1 MNGKQLKNSIL
12 QWAIQ
17 GKLIPQDPNDEPA
30 SVLLE
35 RIREEKARLVKEGK
49 IKKDKNESI
58 IFRGDDNSYY
68 EKFHVTG
75 EVKCID
81 EEIPFEIP
89 KGWEWIR
96 LSSIVSILGDGI
108 HGTPEYDDTGN
119 IFFINGNN
127 LNNGKI
133 IIKADTKRL
142 NRTEANKHRRA
153 LDKNTI
159 LVSING
165 TIGNI
170 AFYNNEN
177 IILGKSACYFNIL
190 GNIDKDYIKLIIESD
205 YFISYAKSVATGST
219 IKNVPL
225 SGMRNFFVPLP
236 PIKEQTRIVSKI
248 SDLSVCIN
256 NYSRLQ
262 KEVNH
267 LNHNIF
273 TKFEKSILQE
283 AIQGRLV
290 PQDPN
295 DEPASVLLERIR
307 EEKQRLLKEGKLKK
321 KDIADS
327 IIFKGE
333 GNKYFEKIGND
344 ILCLE
349 DEMLFDLPDKWVWTR
364 LSTIANLY
372 TGNSISETDKKQ
384 KYTDVHGLEY
394 IGTKDVGFDHLINYS
409 NGVAIPLQ
417 HIENF
422 KIAPSHSVLL
432 CIEGGSAG
440 RKIARLQKDVCF
452 GNKLCCLSP
461 YFVSLSEYIYYYLQ
475 SPAFFE
481 SFQGNIAGII
491 GGVSVNTLKSLLIP
505 LPPIEEIK
513 RITIRLQEVLS
524 SIMSR

>member
-1 MNGKQLKNSIL
+1 MFL
-12 QWAIQ
+12 
-17 GKLIPQDPNDEPA
+17 
-30 SVLLE
+30 
-35 RIREEKARLVKEGK
+35 
-49 IKKDKNESI
+49 
-58 IFRGDDNSYY
+58 Y
-68 EKFHVTG
+68 
-75 EVKCID
+75 
-81 EEIPFEIP
+81 
-89 KGWEWIR
+89 KG
-96 LSSIVSILGDGI
+96 
-108 HGTPEYDDTGN
+108 
-119 IFFINGNN
+119 
-127 LNNGKI
+127 
-133 IIKADTKRL
+133 
-142 NRTEANKHRRA
+142 
-153 LDKNTI
+153 
-159 LVSING
+159 
-165 TIGNI
+165 IGNI
-170 AFYNNEN
+170 GGKGIGIQGLSSGALHN
-177 IILGKSACYFNIL
+177 IIL
-190 GNIDKDYIKLIIESD
+190 
-205 YFISYAKSVATGST
+205 
-219 IKNVPL
+219 
-225 SGMRNFFVPLP
+225 PLP
-236 PIKEQTRIVSKI
+236 PISEQERIIAQIETIMPLAAKYEKSQDELNRLNDDIYTR
-248 SDLSVCIN
+248 L
-256 NYSRLQ
+256 R
-262 KEVNH
+262 
-267 LNHNIF
+267 
-273 TKFEKSILQE
+273 KSILQE
-283 AIQGRLV
+283 AIQGKLV

-321 KDIADS
+321 KDITDS
-327 IIFKGE
+327 VIFKGE
-333 GNKYFEKIGND
+333 DNKYFEKIGND

-349 DEMLFDLPDKWVWTR
+349 DEMLFDIPDKWMWTR

-384 KYTDVHGLEY
+384 KYTNVYGLEY

-505 LPPIEEIK
+505 LPPIGEIK

>member
-1 MNGKQLKNSIL
+1 M
-12 QWAIQ
+12 
-17 GKLIPQDPNDEPA
+17 
-30 SVLLE
+30 
-35 RIREEKARLVKEGK
+35 
-49 IKKDKNESI
+49 
-58 IFRGDDNSYY
+58 
-68 EKFHVTG
+68 
-75 EVKCID
+75 KCID
-81 EEIPFEIP
+81 DEIPFEIP
-89 KGWEWIR
+89 EGWEWIR

-108 HGTPEYDDTGN
+108 HGTPEYDDAGD

-190 GNIDKDYIKLIIESD
+190 GNIDKNYIKLIIESD

-225 SGMRNFFVPLP
+225 SGMRNFLVPLP
-236 PIKEQTRIVSKI
+236 PIKEQTRIVSKM

-256 NYSRLQ
+256 YYSRLQ
-262 KEVNH
+262 KEVNR

-273 TKFEKSILQE
+273 TQFERSILQE
-283 AIQGRLV
+283 AIQGKLV

-321 KDIADS
+321 KDITDS

-333 GNKYFEKIGND
+333 DNKYYEQIGQEIVDISEDIPFEIPESWSWIRLSNICSICTGATFKKEDATQNQRGVRILRGGNILPFRICIKDDDIFIPRDAVKYNILLRQND
-344 ILCLE
+344 IVTPAVTSLE
-349 DEMLFDLPDKWVWTR
+349 NIGKMARIESDMPTTTVGGFVFILRPYLNDDILSEYLLSAMSAPATVEFMRSITNKSGQAFYNIGKER
-364 LSTIANLY
+364 LSTTLIPVPPHV
-372 TGNSISETDKKQ
+372 EQ
-384 KYTDVHGLEY
+384 KR
-394 IGTKDVGFDHLINYS
+394 I
-409 NGVAIPLQ
+409 
-417 HIENF
+417 IENIKHLF
-422 KIAPSHSVLL
+422 S
-432 CIEGGSAG
+432 
-440 RKIARLQKDVCF
+440 
-452 GNKLCCLSP
+452 KLS
-461 YFVSLSEYIYYYLQ
+461 
-475 SPAFFE
+475 
-481 SFQGNIAGII
+481 
-491 GGVSVNTLKSLLIP
+491 
-505 LPPIEEIK
+505 
-513 RITIRLQEVLS
+513 
-524 SIMSR
+524 